1 MELAKDLYRYIC
13 PSCCV
18 LWIYSFMWLIVDLL
32 SQMNGFE
39 QKRAQ
44 FSFVFENFD
53 QVLRVFKGNKV
64 NMAYFQMLTNV
75 SQKSKTV
82 VLMLCAVTW
91 TDLTRVNV
99 KLDILETDGLA
110 KVMR

>member
-1 MELAKDLYRYIC
+1 
-13 PSCCV
+13 
-18 LWIYSFMWLIVDLL
+18 
-32 SQMNGFE
+32 MNGFE

-64 NMAYFQMLTNV
+64 NMAYFQMLTKV

-82 VLMLCAVTW
+82 VLMLCAAT
-91 TDLTRVNV
+91 
-99 KLDILETDGLA
+99 
-110 KVMR
+110 

>member
-1 MELAKDLYRYIC
+1 
-13 PSCCV
+13 
-18 LWIYSFMWLIVDLL
+18 MWLIVDLL

-44 FSFVFENFD
+44 FSFVFANFD

-64 NMAYFQMLTNV
+64 NMAHFQMLTNV

-82 VLMLCAVTW
+82 VLMLCAAMW
-91 TDLTRVNV
+91 TDLTHVNV
-99 KLDILETDGLA
+99 KLEILETDGLA